1 MPPQKRVL
9 VSFGS
14 SPVRKKAFTLPGES
28 TCKDF
33 EYLKQHLVAELS
45 ASSER
50 NICSKDIIL
59 SRFDADF
66 EEDVELCD
74 KDVLENGDKLAATVL
89 MKELVTTKSQQPN
102 PQANLRQN
110 QEAPH
115 QSGKLYWL
123 K

>member
-1 MPPQKRVL
+1 MPSPKRVL
-9 VSFGS
+9 VLFGS
-14 SPVRKKAFTLPGES
+14 STVRKKAFNLPGES

-45 ASSER
+45 ASSET

-59 SRFDADF
+59 SRFDAVF

-74 KDVLENGDKLAATVL
+74 QDVLENGDKLAATVL
-89 MKELVTTKSQQPN
+89 MKKLVTTTNHQPS
-102 PQANLRQN
+102 PQENLRQN

-115 QSGKLYWL
+115 QSSNLYRM